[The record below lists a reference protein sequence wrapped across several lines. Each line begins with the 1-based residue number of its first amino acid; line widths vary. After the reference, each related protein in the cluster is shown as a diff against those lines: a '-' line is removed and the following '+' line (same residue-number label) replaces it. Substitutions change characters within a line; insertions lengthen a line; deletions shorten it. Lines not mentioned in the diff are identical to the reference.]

1 MQTRSSALPATA
13 SATHFPPADALE
25 LGNTVL
31 QLESIT
37 QARLAAVGTAE
48 IAELSDLLDSVASR
62 IKTAQGEI
70 LKTYTSRYAERA
82 RLQLLAEGKDTGTT
96 HLQDGELDIAVEI
109 DKTVK
114 WDQTKLPAI
123 WDRIAA
129 TGDDPRQYIEVKYS
143 INETKYKAWPDT
155 LKQPFAP
162 ARTVTPGKPKFA
174 VRRVGEGK

>member
-1 MQTRSSALPATA
+1 MHSNTQNPALPATL
-13 SATHFPPADALE
+13 SPIADALGI
-25 LGNTVL
+25 GNTVL

-37 QARLAAVGTAE
+37 QARLAAIGTAE
-48 IAELSDLLDSVASR
+48 IAELSQLLDSVASR

-82 RLQLLAEGKDTGTT
+82 RLQLLASGRDTGTT
-96 HLQDGELDIAVEI
+96 HVIDGELDIAVEI

-114 WDQTKLPAI
+114 WCQAKLPVI

-143 INETKYKAWPDT
+143 INETKYKAWPET
-155 LKQPFAP
+155 LKQPFTP
-162 ARTVTPGKPKFA
+162 ARTVTPGKPKFT
-174 VRRVGEGK
+174 VSRIGEGK

>member
-1 MQTRSSALPATA
+1 MQVRPPGLPATR
-13 SATHFPPADALE
+13 TPLADALDI
-25 LGNTVL
+25 GNTVL
-31 QLESIT
+31 QLDTLT
-37 QARLAAVGTAE
+37 QSRLATISTAE
-48 IAELSDLLDSVASR
+48 IAELNKVLDSVASR

-82 RLQLLAEGKDTGTT
+82 RPQLLAEGKDTGTT

-143 INETKYKAWPDT
+143 VSETKYKAWPDT
-155 LKQPFAP
+155 LKQPFTP
-162 ARTVTPGKPKFA
+162 ARTVTPGKPKFT